1 LRRSPS
7 KDPRRPK
14 RSSRAPLLVQ
24 AQRRAGKLVRI
35 EVSGHAGF
43 ADAGS
48 DIVCAAVS
56 ALVMTAAHGVAQICH
71 TPVRISDDPAGSF
84 VLDVPGAGGVD
95 AQAVLETTLAGLQAI
110 AKVHPA
116 HVRVLVR
123 RTAGRATGARRRSAE
138 TSRSRKGA

>member
-1 LRRSPS
+1 MRRSPS
-7 KDPRRPK
+7 KETHQHK
-14 RSSRAPLLVQ
+14 RSGPALHIR
-24 AQRRAGKLVRI
+24 AQRRGDKLVRI

-56 ALVMTAAHGVAQICH
+56 ALVMTAAHGVAQFGH
-71 TPVRISDDPAGSF
+71 TRVRISDDHAGAF
-84 VLDVPGAGGVD
+84 VLDVPGGGGVE

-116 HVRVLVR
+116 HLRVLVQR
-123 RTAGRATGARRRSAE
+123 VTGRATGARRRGAE
-138 TSRSRKGA
+138 TPESRKGA